1 MLAAAVNVE
10 FELEEDGF
18 ELPIVAMCGEVLNFV
33 AFEATIG
40 SSETTANEQNNIGV
54 TRLLNPQSQQ
64 GLVAFPT
71 SRNVLKTNVVVE
83 TEYAACIETDSVGSA
98 TDDATIQADIEMRKQ
113 QKKFYSQTLQNSIA
127 PFYPFLE
134 MDSDSYINKPSCVV

>member
-1 MLAAAVNVE
+1 MLAAAVSVE
-10 FELEEDGF
+10 LKLEEDGF

-54 TRLLNPQSQQ
+54 TRLLNPQSRQ
-64 GLVAFPT
+64 GLFAFPT

-134 MDSDSYINKPSCVV
+134 IDSDSYINKPSCVV